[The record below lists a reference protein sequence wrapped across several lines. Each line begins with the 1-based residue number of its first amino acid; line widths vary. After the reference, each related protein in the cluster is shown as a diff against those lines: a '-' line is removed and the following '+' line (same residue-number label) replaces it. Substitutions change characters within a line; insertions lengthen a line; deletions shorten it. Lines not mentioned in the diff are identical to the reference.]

1 MSATNTQ
8 VRPEKKQIPI
18 LARHAVSLS
27 LAFAI
32 GLVLSYF
39 AVQYIHQQI
48 QLRKITSS
56 DPATFEEGLG
66 YVVTKAGQS
75 DSITSK
81 ALESVQTID
90 PQRAA
95 DLLLAIAKSH
105 ADREDIDKPAIPDE
119 VQAAI
124 EPLMQRLGPFQAIG
138 LYDGLVVIKGI
149 DPIKSATSLMAT
161 LNPETDAELL
171 QVVDLLDTR
180 LLWSKKWA
188 PLDLWVRWLGVIA
201 VSDSELTQAQTAQR
215 LGELPEAADDP
226 RIAASLGQLAGSKY
240 DTVRNIVLNVLAGY
254 AAIAED
260 PTEYEQLIFKLGEDE
275 NTIIARR
282 AWMIVGHLDPFS
294 GFAVKWKDA
303 DPVVAEAML
312 WASVKTDPENDKPAI
327 DALKTEGYEAAGALA
342 LNEWRRPQV
351 PVSDADVLFQ
361 TLIKGAN
368 TQDEMV
374 DAWRCI
380 LASKDYINAEAS
392 VIDPYGF
399 GPVKD
404 QKLAHLHLAGR
415 WVAAALTPKFDA
427 EDPLSGALLTAHLEG
442 LFDHGGNGGNAIK
455 LLEVDPDWP
464 TFVRLL
470 IAAHGV
476 EGVDLDRLV
485 GELPLSEPALLDLFT
500 IALTYADNDV
510 IDRFIRS
517 AHPQMVTMAALASSM
532 KGYRPQ
538 LIKGINAAFLRS
550 NPDLD
555 VEALR
560 SKSDEEL
567 TKLGLSR
574 IDALAPLLDAA
585 EAAPPSA
592 NRAGEA
598 KLLKLALWMRG
609 DLGDDFTP
617 TAEAMLFDEEVPT
630 STVLMSLL
638 HRKRPVALDYL
649 FGDLVTP
656 RPDLH
661 ELFVQQR
668 YWHVLRHFV
677 DTTDLTLWL
686 WGDPEAQAFQ
696 LEAMR
701 QWYAVNRWRIQD
713 DWWPAPKTNN

>member
-188 PLDLWVRWLGVIA
+188 PLHLWVRWLGVIA

-215 LGELPEAADDP
+215 LGELPEAVDDP

-351 PVSDADVLFQ
+351 PESAADLEFQ
-361 TLIKGAN
+361 KLIEIADK
-368 TQDEMV
+368 DEMV
-374 DAWRCI
+374 AAWRSI
-380 LASKDYINAEAS
+380 LASKDYMDAEAT
-392 VIDPYGF
+392 VIERF
-399 GPVKD
+399 GYQSIKNEGLLP
-404 QKLAHLHLAGR
+404 LYLAGS
-415 WVAAALTPKFDA
+415 WVRAGDA
-427 EDPLSGALLTAHLEG
+427 PEYKSEVPYSDTRLIAYLEG

-500 IALTYADNDV
+500 IALTFADNDV

-550 NPDLD
+550 NPELD

-668 YWHVLRHFV
+668 YWHVLRHFL

-713 DWWPAPKTNN
+713 DWWPEPKTNN